1 MDPYQGLELVTKDD
15 EAHGPRYIQMDVF
28 NTKDWLSFLEK
39 IIFKESQQD
48 KNTGGLVLLIDCA
61 FQLGSVSIP
70 NSFLNSVYSKLTPK
84 SGLNQQQPL
93 SSEQVSL
100 FFSRR
105 LVLWNDVTSLDQLN
119 NKLGAISNSLSFEY
133 MDRSLDYVIISNVS
147 AFYWQMRDS
156 GDFRDL
162 VKFHSIC
169 KGLSHDY
176 ECMTISSMSYIAR

>member
-1 MDPYQGLELVTKDD
+1 
-15 EAHGPRYIQMDVF
+15 MDVF

-48 KNTGGLVLLIDCA
+48 KSTGGLVLLIDCA

-93 SSEQVSL
+93 LSEQVSL
-100 FFSRR
+100 FFSKR

-119 NKLGAISNSLSFEY
+119 NKLCAISNSLSFEY

-147 AFYWQMRDS
+147 VFYWQMRDS

-162 VKFHSIC
+162 VRFHSIC